1 MQAGDAGNRWVRT
14 QRQPR
19 APAAALRGEREGKIK
34 GKKAQAALVELGI
47 DSEAKDPA
55 RA

>member
-1 MQAGDAGNRWVRT
+1 VN
-14 QRQPR
+14 
-19 APAAALRGEREGKIK
+19 AAAIAGATISRLAREGKIK
-34 GKKAQAALVELGI
+34 GRKAQAALVELGI